1 MLEVA
6 FILQILRKSEDN
18 TERLQRHNYFFKNI
32 QKQNK
37 YFNMMEVYY

>member
-6 FILQILRKSEDN
+6 FILQILSKSEDN
-18 TERLQRHNYFFKNI
+18 TERLQRHNDFFKNI